1 MFQASQRTQ
10 AMHEFMIAD
19 FSHLWLFFLLV
30 AGIIILPGM
39 DMAYVMASSLTGGRR
54 SGMAAVS
61 GVVAGGAV
69 HVVMGVLGI
78 GILLETFPG
87 AFNAMLLAGAAYIA
101 WIGWQLISG
110 ASPLREVSA
119 GRSVSLATNF
129 RRGAVSCLLNP
140 KAYLFMLAIFPQFL
154 RSEHGSIL
162 MQAVAMGLIICL
174 TQLCVYGAIA
184 LGASGLRVWLRGNP
198 QAQIRLGQTI
208 GTLLILT
215 GLWTAWQSWS

>member
-1 MFQASQRTQ
+1 MP
-10 AMHEFMIAD
+10 EFAITD
-19 FSHLWLFFLLV
+19 LSHLWLFFLLV
-30 AGIIILPGM
+30 LGIIVLPGM

-61 GVVAGGAV
+61 GVVTGGAV
-69 HVVMGVLGI
+69 HVVMGVAGI
-78 GILLETFPG
+78 GILLKTSPA

-110 ASPLREVSA
+110 AAPLGEVRA
-119 GRSVSLATNF
+119 GGAVSLWTNF

-154 RSEHGSIL
+154 RPEYGSML
-162 MQAVAMGLIICL
+162 MQAVAMGLIISL

-198 QAQIRLGQTI
+198 QAQVRLGRAI
-208 GTLLILT
+208 GALLILT
-215 GLWTAWQSWS
+215 ALWTAWQSWN